1 MSEIL
6 NEFIIQQTEALF
18 TVESTNLTVN
28 PEAIQLNIYTGS
40 APIAGGSNTNV
51 QFNEDGVLQGSNSFT
66 FNNVSEIVTIGNLA
80 ISNVANLGG
89 TSNVKIAG
97 GTNGYVLQTDG
108 TGNLSW
114 TAQAGNVTGNGTP
127 GGSNTQIQYNNSG
140 NFGGSAGFTFDSG
153 SNVVNVPGNLIAAG
167 DITAP
172 NFLGNATNANF
183 ASYAGYVVNG
193 NQSNITALGLLSN
206 LSVAGTIAGNVITTT
221 GDITSNANIITAN
234 GNFIGNLFGTA
245 NLAVTVTANA
255 QPNITSVGT
264 LTGLSTSGDI
274 NALAGT
280 VFANAINANFF
291 VGNTAFTNIS
301 ATGNV
306 TANGNIS
313 GSQLISNISTGNAP
327 LIVNS
332 TTLVANLNSATANLA
347 NFVTQSAQSNITSLG
362 NLTELRVDGTTSIQ
376 QAIEKITINGTGST
390 GTINYDL
397 LTQAIILKSSAAS
410 SDFTLNFR
418 GNSSVAL
425 SNVVSNGQS
434 ITCTFL
440 NTNGST
446 AYIPNVIQVDGS
458 NVVPYWTAN
467 SPTGTTN
474 AIDSYTFNIIRS
486 SGSWVVFGSQT
497 GFA

>member
-6 NEFIIQQTEALF
+6 SEFVIEPIQAVF
-18 TVESTNLTVN
+18 TVEATNITVN
-28 PEAIQLNIYTGS
+28 PDAIQLNVYTGS

-51 QFNEDGVLQGSNSFT
+51 QFNEDGVLQGSNAFT
-66 FNNVSEIVTIGNLA
+66 FNNVSLAVTIDDLIIG
-80 ISNVANLGG
+80 NVANMGG
-89 TSNVKIAG
+89 TSNVKISG
-97 GTNGYVLQTDG
+97 GVNGYVLQTDG
-108 TGNLSW
+108 TGNLTW

-140 NFGGSAGFTFDSG
+140 NFGGSAGFTFDSA
-153 SNVVNVPGNLIAAG
+153 SNVTNVPGNLIAAG
-167 DITAP
+167 EVTASYF
-172 NFLGNATNANF
+172 NGNIDNANLANF
-183 ASYAGYVVNG
+183 AGYVVNS
-193 NQSNITALGLLSN
+193 NQSNITALGALVN
-206 LSVAGTIAGNVITTT
+206 LSVLGTISGNVISTT
-221 GDITSNANIITAN
+221 GDITSNTNITAN

-245 NLAVTVTANA
+245 NTAITVTANA

-280 VFANAINANFF
+280 VFANAINANFY

-313 GSQLISNISTGNAP
+313 GSQLISNISTGTAP
-327 LIVNS
+327 LVINS

-397 LTQAIILKSSAAS
+397 LTQAIILKSAAAS